1 MSINP
6 PKLFL
11 KSSLSEDDASKLPGD
26 VWQISAP
33 SKNSLIWSLIL
44 SYVMAFGRT
53 DVWTRG
59 YELLLGNSP
68 ERANVMKKKNINTIP
83 DQNRLKNQVLGFN
96 PFLSRFSIYF
106 NDEMKKVLRVFD
118 LRLNRYGNDMRSR
131 NDQWD
136 NAFKLKAAAKML
148 ESQIILITI
157 NNSRTTDVNCYGET
171 SSNKIPKLIIFL
183 KKGVLKD
190 EKLVD
195 AYAFGMSLE
204 HSAGH
209 RLKALEHVLK
219 KTDIDVAQIRQIK
232 ASFPIN
238 GDFLQFILNSE
249 WNHIIPIIYKS
260 PYIAWKLADAGFN
273 TDPCARERGLSAFAY
288 CLGKEN
294 TRFLQILYN
303 YAVNNFHKSDD
314 SLRNPSENVLECMK
328 NVYDSITQDRANS
341 NDFSNLGN
349 RKHVALKTCHEIL
362 YFNEYQTLCVKKIYY
377 ILSTTKYIAPHII
390 TSLLHEYSKHF
401 HCQGIESNF
410 ENHIT
415 YSYYYENVDFF
426 TCLMFFD
433 RVLSLNP
440 DINTS
445 NFKDTV
451 SNLFMTILSYK
462 NFPICEHGYNCSICQ
477 LTIDNCPLRFVSY
490 NQRNKFK
497 EFGEQYLM
505 ELQSPDES
513 DNFSE
518 DTNKKLT
525 HVRQSLSDHPEITDE
540 FLIRRLERY
549 LKSATEVSL
558 DTDGVKGLLTIER
571 ALQVTGETLN
581 SSREGIIAHLVNSCL
596 ADGIAHNIHK
606 IRNDCLSHYRPNV
619 LYGRIHL
626 ETDIEMFKRLQEALT
641 AIYNRLIP
649 VYLSQDYRTEDILIR
664 KSEIDCEIYCSNT
677 YRNVLKQRELIQT
690 KRKNQCSAYGREY
703 RSLYVNILNTMQ
715 KFIEKSECEKLNEK
729 RQQSNDNSKKSN
741 ANSKKSN
748 GNSTKS
754 NDNKKKSN
762 GKSKESNADSK
773 KSNENRKNIAA
784 LKFLLPFVQYERDV
798 TLANELS
805 SCVEALEILLVSDEE
820 NKDQL
825 KCRVL
830 QNISKQKNMLTDTV
844 QNSELTNQNSS
855 EFDKYFNDVKNYRWF
870 SNQEVQDIADKV
882 KVHLERSKKAKEDLK
897 EQLKKNTPPSEED
910 AKKLID
916 HILISTKT
924 KKTLLEILKNN
935 SKSALRYLG
944 SIKDLTVFKDLDTL
958 SVFSTKEEGL
968 NLLLR
973 LELPKDLEK
982 KMLKFLNR
990 NLECL
995 LDRIHHLKSIL
1006 IDEDEEIQIMWR
1018 WGKSSEIQKH
1028 TRHLMGQRYILE
1040 GDVRGSLEMLLF
1052 DCFNILSKKELED
1065 LWKKATNLFSGVSL
1079 RDVLAHGSTM
1089 MEVVGGLLDPEDLPS
1104 QLIGKILKLI
1114 EDGEILKK
1122 MSDHWKDKKVLDQAE
1137 LQGIIDEHIKKK
1149 KLSPEKS
1156 EEELR
1161 RLKEYLSLFPLK

>member
-6 PKLFL
+6 PKRFL
-11 KSSLSEDDASKLPGD
+11 KSSLSEDDAAKLPGD

-33 SKNSLIWSLIL
+33 SKNSLFWSLIL
-44 SYVMAFGRT
+44 SYVIAFRRT

-68 ERANVMKKKNINTIP
+68 ERAYVMKKKNINTIP
-83 DQNRLKNQVLGFN
+83 DQNHLKNQVLGFN
-96 PFLSRFSIYF
+96 PFLSRFPF
-106 NDEMKKVLRVFD
+106 NEEMKKVLRVFD
-118 LRLNRYGNDMRSR
+118 LRLNRYGNDMKSR

-148 ESQIILITI
+148 ECQIILITI
-157 NNSRTTDVNCYGET
+157 NNYRTTDVTYYGET

-190 EKLVD
+190 DKLVD

-238 GDFLQFILNSE
+238 EDFLQFILNSE

-288 CLGKEN
+288 CLGKGN

-303 YAVNNFHKSDD
+303 YAVNNFHKSDG
-314 SLRNPSENVLECMK
+314 SLRNPSENVLECLK
-328 NVYDSITQDRANS
+328 NVYDSIKQDRANS
-341 NDFSNLGN
+341 HDFSNLGN
-349 RKHVALKTCHEIL
+349 RKCVALKTYHEIL
-362 YFNEYQTLCVKKIYY
+362 FFNEYQTLCVKNLYD
-377 ILSTTKYIAPHII
+377 ILPNSKHIAPYTII
-390 TSLLHEYSKHF
+390 SVLRDYSKHF
-401 HCQGIESNF
+401 HCQDIATNF
-410 ENHIT
+410 ENHIK
-415 YSYYYENVDFF
+415 YSYYYENVDNF

-433 RVLSLNP
+433 RILSLNP
-440 DINTS
+440 DINPS

-462 NFPICEHGYNCSICQ
+462 IFPICEHGNNCSICQ

-497 EFGEQYLM
+497 EFGEQYLV
-505 ELQSPDES
+505 ELQTDKS
-513 DNFSE
+513 DSFSV
-518 DTNKKLT
+518 DTNKKLI
-525 HVRQSLSDHPEITDE
+525 HVRQSLSDLPEITDE
-540 FLIRRLERY
+540 FLIRRLEKY
-549 LKSATEVSL
+549 LKSATKVSL

-571 ALQVTGETLN
+571 ALQVIGETL
-581 SSREGIIAHLVNSCL
+581 SISREGIIAHLVNSCL

-606 IRNDCLSHYRPNV
+606 IRNDCLSHYRPNI

-626 ETDIEMFKRLQEALT
+626 DTDIERFKRLQEALKV
-641 AIYNRLIP
+641 IHNRLKP
-649 VYLSQDYRTEDILIR
+649 VYLSQDYRTADTLIR
-664 KSEIDCEIYCSNT
+664 KSEIDCKIYCSNT
-677 YRNVLKQRELIQT
+677 YRNVLKQRELFQT
-690 KRKNQCSAYGREY
+690 KRKNQCSAYGGEY

-715 KFIEKSECEKLNEK
+715 EFIEKSEYEKLNEK
-729 RQQSNDNSKKSN
+729 SQKSNDI
-741 ANSKKSN
+741 
-748 GNSTKS
+748 NSTKS
-754 NDNKKKSN
+754 NNNNKKSN
-762 GKSKESNADSK
+762 GKSKESNADVK
-773 KSNENRKNIAA
+773 KSNENRKNISA
-784 LKFLLPFVQYERDV
+784 LKFLLPFVQYEQDV

-820 NKDQL
+820 NQDQR
-825 KCRVL
+825 KCAL
-830 QNISKQKNMLTDTV
+830 QNISKQKNILTDSV
-844 QNSELTNQNSS
+844 PNSELTNQNFS
-855 EFDKYFNDVKNYRWF
+855 EFDKYLNDVKNYKWF

-882 KVHLERSKKAKEDLK
+882 KVHLERSKKTKEDLK
-897 EQLKKNTPPSEED
+897 EQLKKSTPPSEKD

-924 KKTLLEILKNN
+924 KETLLEKLKTNPTN
-935 SKSALRYLG
+935 ALKYLE
-944 SIKDLTVFKDLDTL
+944 SIKDLAIFKDMDTL

-982 KMLKFLNR
+982 KVLKFLNR

-1040 GDVRGSLEMLLF
+1040 GDVRGSLEMLIF
-1052 DCFNILSKKELED
+1052 DCFNILSKKDLED

-1104 QLIGKILKLI
+1104 QLIDKMLKLI
-1114 EDGEILKK
+1114 EDEEVLQT
-1122 MSDHWKDKKVLDQAE
+1122 MSDQFKDKKILDQAG
-1137 LQGIIDEHIKKK
+1137 LQGIIDDHIKKK

-1156 EEELR
+1156 EKELKR
-1161 RLKEYLSLFPLK
+1161 WKEYASLFPLK